1 MNSGCGL
8 SESSA
13 KSANIAFS
21 GHVDITMLESDG
33 KDKYANPE
41 YMLEMIDFNV

>member
-1 MNSGCGL
+1 MNSGCEL

-13 KSANIAFS
+13 KSANIAFP

-41 YMLEMIDFNV
+41 YILEIIYFNF